1 MQTGS
6 VTVNGNA
13 RSETAGQNAAIG
25 GTVQGQGQVTLAA
38 QGSSITGQ
46 GNVAS
51 RTALQ
56 ID

>member
-25 GTVQGQGQVTLAA
+25 ATGQGAVTLAA